1 MEPVAR
7 NTNDKISKRL
17 NEVDAQ
23 QDLLPLRSPAH
34 RAIRAELRK
43 AGLDRSNDIED
54 IFQDACLIV
63 VRVWRAGRKIDNMKL
78 FLLQVC
84 RHLARHY
91 MRKIIRRERIQ
102 VLFPTDL
109 VRAVHGESQ
118 LSDAHP
124 DAHLLE
130 ERDLI
135 LKALRRL
142 SALDQRIITMK
153 FVEGL
158 SDSEMRE
165 RLGRRSGVAFRAAK
179 HRAFQ
184 RLLLEVQKIMR
195 GKR

>member
-7 NTNDKISKRL
+7 NTNDKTSKSL
-17 NEVDAQ
+17 NEIDAQ
-23 QDLLPLRSPAH
+23 QDLIPLRSSAH

-63 VRVWRAGRKIDNMKL
+63 VKVSRTGRKINNIKF

-84 RHLARHY
+84 RHSARHY

-118 LSDAHP
+118 LSGAYP
-124 DAHLLE
+124 DTHLLE

-142 SALDQRIITMK
+142 SALDQRIINMK

-158 SDSEMRE
+158 SDPEMRE
-165 RLGRRSGVAFRAAK
+165 RLGLSGVAFRTAK

-184 RLLLEVQKIMR
+184 RLLLEVQKIMM

>member
-1 MEPVAR
+1 
-7 NTNDKISKRL
+7 
-17 NEVDAQ
+17 
-23 QDLLPLRSPAH
+23 
-34 RAIRAELRK
+34 
-43 AGLDRSNDIED
+43 
-54 IFQDACLIV
+54 
-63 VRVWRAGRKIDNMKL
+63 
-78 FLLQVC
+78 
-84 RHLARHY
+84 

-118 LSDAHP
+118 LSGAYP
-124 DAHLLE
+124 DTHLLE

-142 SALDQRIITMK
+142 SALDQRIINMK

-158 SDSEMRE
+158 SDPEMRE
-165 RLGRRSGVAFRAAK
+165 RLGLSGVAFRTAK

-184 RLLLEVQKIMR
+184 RLLLEVQKIMM